1 MTNFRIGLSVS
12 GKLVMLS
19 GTLSQLSEVLLLA
32 DCITTRLS
40 TSPLPFGVVIST
52 DIGKWVSSTCDWPKA
67 GMFAISPSM
76 PPKTEGSVRHLATAC
91 SLFIESWRASAHA

>member
-1 MTNFRIGLSVS
+1 MRHFRIGLSVS

-19 GTLSQLSEVLLLA
+19 DTLSQQSEALLLA

-52 DIGKWVSSTCDWPKA
+52 DTGKWVSSICDWPRV
-67 GMFAISPSM
+67 GMFATSPSM
-76 PPKTEGSVRHLATAC
+76 PPKMAGSVRHLATAC